1 MTDIHKFLEEAMT
14 LWPLLLCAVFVIV
27 GLICL
32 VLGLYLHQQGR
43 LIGSIIAWCVAGAQ
57 PLVIVLTIILS
68 LLIDSSTTKI
78 STENGV
84 VRISAEEEEE
94 LEDAVWEDKVEYL
107 TEMLEEEPAYMEYKT
122 DYGTTLLGMAITN
135 RSYQVTKYLLEQGMK
150 VEQVGRDENK
160 DYRCTALELYLNS
173 MGGKEKVDHR
183 LIGLLLDH
191 GAVVNAKRKPIIQKL
206 FQRMIKDG
214 SLDEEDLELLQKLVD
229 KGANLEQKNK
239 NGLKM
244 EGYYQYLTKYRGI
257 REQQPE
263 AYQKGLEIIGGTQWG
278 EEVMT
283 ETERKH

>member
-27 GLICL
+27 GLACL
-32 VLGLYLHQQGR
+32 VLGFYLLQQKQT
-43 LIGSIIAWCVAGAQ
+43 IKAVIAWCVAGAQ
-57 PLVIVLTIILS
+57 PLVIVLTIILF
-68 LLIDSSTTKI
+68 LLVDSSTTKI

-122 DYGTTLLGMAITN
+122 EYGATLLGLAITN
-135 RSYQVTKYLLEQGMK
+135 RSYQVTRYLLEQGMK
-150 VEQVGRDENK
+150 VEQVGRDENVG
-160 DYRCTALELYLNS
+160 YRYTALELYLNS
-173 MGGKEKVDHR
+173 MGRGEKLDHQ
-183 LIGLLLDH
+183 LVNLLLDH

-206 FQRMIKDG
+206 FQGMIKDN
-214 SLDEEDLELLQKLVD
+214 SLDKEDLELLQKLVD

-244 EGYYQYLTKYRGI
+244 EGCYQYFMKYKGI
-257 REQQPE
+257 AERQPE
-263 AYQKGLEIIGGTQWG
+263 AYQKGLEIIGG
-278 EEVMT
+278 
-283 ETERKH
+283 